1 MHQFICQS
9 CLDLE
14 LLLFEG
20 FPLVLWPGRAALW
33 ARDSLHTWSPP
44 LLQTPRGGG
53 GGGGGGSA
61 PRHRFLQRTTRR
73 HRDYLIFSIRPS

>member
-20 FPLVLWPGRAALW
+20 FPLVLCPGRV
-33 ARDSLHTWSPP
+33 
-44 LLQTPRGGG
+44 QTMETGVPAHVVAPCRCSRQLGGS
-53 GGGGGGSA
+53 GGGSA
-61 PRHRFLQRTTRR
+61 P
-73 HRDYLIFSIRPS
+73 YLGFSVGSPETF

>member
-20 FPLVLWPGRAALW
+20 FPLVLWPARVALW
-33 ARDSLHTWSPP
+33 VRDSLHTWSPP
-44 LLQTPRGGG
+44 PAAPDTPGGRGRGRGRVRAQTQVSP
-53 GGGGGGSA
+53 A
-61 PRHRFLQRTTRR
+61 HN
-73 HRDYLIFSIRPS
+73 